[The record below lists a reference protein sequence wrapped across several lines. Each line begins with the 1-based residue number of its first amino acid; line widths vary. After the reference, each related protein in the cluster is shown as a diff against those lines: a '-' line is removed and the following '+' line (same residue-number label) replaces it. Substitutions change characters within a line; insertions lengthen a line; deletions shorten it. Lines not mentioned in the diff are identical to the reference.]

1 MPIRKICCSKIEF
14 SSLGSYKRGTVMSQG
29 KTKAPCSILLELS
42 AMNFIP
48 ITTSKFIGNN
58 SMKVK
63 KRQVDERKM
72 NEAEK

>member
-1 MPIRKICCSKIEF
+1 
-14 SSLGSYKRGTVMSQG
+14 MSQG

-58 SMKVK
+58 SVKVK